1 MRLTT
6 QLSLTMPCIFCYKLI
21 TRFGFYKITTIAND
35 KMSGDIM
42 TKKFLITAGVSAG
55 VLFVGFLVIAII
67 LAVNGYAP
75 LGIDS
80 AIAEWAYSVRGEK
93 GGATYWFFRIVT
105 EFGYTYFCIAII
117 LIMGII
123 WKFRSRTWFFAG
135 TILIS
140 WVLQQI
146 IKAIV
151 DRPRPD
157 ETMWW
162 MTETSSSFPSGH
174 SITAA
179 CVFVLLAYFI
189 ISSPAVKTWVKWVIG
204 SLSTAAIILV
214 PISRIILGVHY
225 FTDVLAGVF
234 FGAFVA
240 VLGII
245 AYNLFIYFRD
255 RHKEKSPSIKEKE
268 LDTAENKTITQNQ

>member
-6 QLSLTMPCIFCYKLI
+6 QLSLTMPCVICYKLI
-21 TRFGFYKITTIAND
+21 TRFGFYKIITIAND
-35 KMSGDIM
+35 KMSGDSM

-55 VLFVGFLVIAII
+55 VLFAGFLVIAII

-189 ISSPAVKTWVKWVIG
+189 IFSPAVKTWVKWVIG

-245 AYNLFIYFRD
+245 AYNLFTYFRD
-255 RHKEKSPSIKEKE
+255 HRKEKSPSIKEKE
-268 LDTAENKTITQNQ
+268 SDTAENKTIT

>member
-1 MRLTT
+1 
-6 QLSLTMPCIFCYKLI
+6 
-21 TRFGFYKITTIAND
+21 
-35 KMSGDIM
+35 M
-42 TKKFLITAGVSAG
+42 TKKFLITSIVSASL
-55 VLFVGFLVIAII
+55 LFIGFLVVAII
-67 LAVNGYAP
+67 LATVDYAP
-75 LGIDS
+75 LGVDT
-80 AIAEWAYSVRGEK
+80 AVADWAYSVRGVQ

-123 WKFRSRTWFFAG
+123 WRFRSKTWFFAG

-140 WVLQQI
+140 WVLQRI

-157 ETMWW
+157 EALWW

-189 ISSPAVKTWVKWVIG
+189 ISSPKVKAWVKWLIG
-204 SLSTAAIILV
+204 SLSAAAIILV

-225 FTDVLAGVF
+225 LTDVLAGVF

-240 VLGII
+240 VIGII
-245 AYNLFIYFRD
+245 AYNLFIHFRD
-255 RHKEKSPSIKEKE
+255 RNKSNKPAPTTTNEQTDKEQDLEQKLAPSD
-268 LDTAENKTITQNQ
+268 LGRQNQCS

>member
-1 MRLTT
+1 
-6 QLSLTMPCIFCYKLI
+6 
-21 TRFGFYKITTIAND
+21 
-35 KMSGDIM
+35 M
-42 TKKFLITAGVSAG
+42 TKKFFIAAGVSAG
-55 VLFVGFLVIAII
+55 VLFAGFLVIAII

-75 LGIDS
+75 LGADT
-80 AIAEWAYSVRGEK
+80 AVAEWAYSVRGEQ

-174 SITAA
+174 SITVA
-179 CVFVLLAYFI
+179 CVLVLLAYFI
-189 ISSPAVKTWVKWVIG
+189 ISSPAVKTWIKWVIG

-245 AYNLFIYFRD
+245 AYNLFVYFRN
-255 RHKEKSPSIKEKE
+255 RHKENADSTKQQETEISETNIIK
-268 LDTAENKTITQNQ
+268 T